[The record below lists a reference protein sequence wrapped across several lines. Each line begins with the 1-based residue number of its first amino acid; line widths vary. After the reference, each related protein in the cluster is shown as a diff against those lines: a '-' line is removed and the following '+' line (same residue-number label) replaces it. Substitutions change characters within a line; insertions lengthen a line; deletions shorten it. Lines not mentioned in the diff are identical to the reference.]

1 MKRLWMVI
9 LFLLLAAWLAACGGA
24 APAEPP
30 ATDTPTTGA
39 PATVAPT
46 DAPATDAP
54 TATPLPTAAPDVLA
68 SPSPTAGPAVL
79 CPNVPRPALI
89 VSTGPGF
96 EAYDPFSGARCAL
109 PLPQTMGYLQPG
121 GERLYFVAFDNE
133 GSSNVVARLGPDGAI
148 EPLEATRATG
158 DVYYLLRFAVAG
170 DESRLAWSRM
180 ATQSDPNALALLG
193 SLWIGPADGS
203 AATPIFENQTGG
215 ESRIVTPLRFTAD
228 GAALY
233 YTWEPIGLGGAWN
246 AFNGRYDNLYR
257 VPVGGGAPGGV
268 APGGGAPEKV
278 FDCADSGLFL
288 CAGDFLDDG
297 TVAYIDTDR
306 VIHVVG
312 PGGAPLAAI
321 PTAGDYAGY
330 PTFGAAGELYYSTAT
345 LPGAGT
351 AVPMPTPG
359 VIYTLAA
366 PYSGAPSVVAS
377 ADGLLPAAAGRPF
390 LDASHLVVGYAFE
403 QMWGTALL
411 NTAGEITRL
420 EPWPNAYL
428 AAVWP

>member
-1 MKRLWMVI
+1 MKRPWMVI
-9 LFLLLAAWLAACGGA
+9 LFLLLAALLAACGGA
-24 APAEPP
+24 TPAEPP
-30 ATDTPTTGA
+30 ATDAPPTGA
-39 PATVAPT
+39 PATNAPT
-46 DAPATDAP
+46 AAPATDAP
-54 TATPLPTAAPDVLA
+54 TATPLPAASPDALA
-68 SPSPTAGPAVL
+68 SPSPTAGPTVL
-79 CPNVPRPALI
+79 CPDVPRPALI

-96 EAYDPFSGARCAL
+96 EAYDPLSGARCPL
-109 PLPQTMGYLQPG
+109 PLPETMGYLQPG
-121 GERLYFVAFDNE
+121 GDRLYFVAFDNE
-133 GSSNVVARLGPDGAI
+133 GSSNVVSRLGADGAI

-193 SLWIGPADGS
+193 SLWVGAADGS
-203 AATPIFENQTGG
+203 AATPLFENQTGG

-233 YTWEPIGLGGAWN
+233 YTWEPIGLGGGWN

-257 VPVGGGAPGGV
+257 VPVSGGAPQ
-268 APGGGAPEKV
+268 KI

-306 VIHVVG
+306 VIHVAG
-312 PGGAPLAAI
+312 PGGALLATI
-321 PTAGDYAGY
+321 PTSGDYAGY
-330 PTFGAAGELYYSTAT
+330 PTFAAGGDLYYSTAT
-345 LPGAGT
+345 LPAEGT
-351 AVPMPTPG
+351 AVPMPAPG
-359 VIYTLAA
+359 VIYRLAA

-377 ADGLLPAAAGRPF
+377 AEGLLPASAARPF

-411 NTAGEITRL
+411 SDAGQITRL
-420 EPWPNAYL
+420 EPWPNSYL